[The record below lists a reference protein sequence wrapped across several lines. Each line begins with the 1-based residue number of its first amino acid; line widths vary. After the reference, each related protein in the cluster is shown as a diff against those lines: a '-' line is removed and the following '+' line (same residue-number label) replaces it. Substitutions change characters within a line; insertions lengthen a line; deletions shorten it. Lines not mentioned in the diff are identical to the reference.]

1 MENIMN
7 EQMLIEQEEMK
18 RRGILYKSEIE
29 GVSDLIW
36 SIALSSVSSN
46 KENVKKW
53 FNQKIPFLN
62 NKIPVEIIWNG
73 DNGEEIIFDLLMR
86 IRYGIPS

>member
-1 MENIMN
+1 MENVMN

-62 NKIPVEIIWNG
+62 DKIPVEIIWNE

>member
-1 MENIMN
+1 MENVMN

-36 SIALSSVSSN
+36 STALSSVSSN

-62 NKIPVEIIWNG
+62 DKIPVEIIWNE

>member
-1 MENIMN
+1 MN

-62 NKIPVEIIWNG
+62 DKIPVEIIWNG

>member
-1 MENIMN
+1 MN

-62 NKIPVEIIWNG
+62 DKIPVEIIWNE

>member
-1 MENIMN
+1 
-7 EQMLIEQEEMK
+7 
-18 RRGILYKSEIE
+18 
-29 GVSDLIW
+29 
-36 SIALSSVSSN
+36 LSSVSSN

-62 NKIPVEIIWNG
+62 DKIPVEIIWNG

>member
-1 MENIMN
+1 MENVMN

-62 NKIPVEIIWNG
+62 DKIPVEIIWND

>member
-1 MENIMN
+1 MN

-62 NKIPVEIIWNG
+62 DKIPVEIIWND

>member
-1 MENIMN
+1 MN

-29 GVSDLIW
+29 GVSDLVW

-62 NKIPVEIIWNG
+62 DKIPVEIIWND

>member
-1 MENIMN
+1 MN

-53 FNQKIPFLN
+53 FNRKIPFLN
-62 NKIPVEIIWNG
+62 DKIPVEIIWNG